1 MGTGARGIPEMEIWC
16 LGYQGMG
23 NQERSKRG
31 GVQRDGVQGMEVQKV
46 GKRGSGVRGLPGVGA
61 AGDGAQGSAGDVGAE
76 LGGCIHGGVGTVGME
91 KAVPH
96 KVDMEAG
103 KVPRGDRR
111 APDVGSRDV
120 STEM

>member
-1 MGTGARGIPEMEIWC
+1 MGYR
-16 LGYQGMG
+16 GMG
-23 NQERSKRG
+23 YKGWRYRGWGNG
-31 GVQRDGVQGMEVQKV
+31 GVGYGDYQAWEQQEMGRRAALEVWV
-46 GKRGSGVRGLPGVGA
+46 LNW
-61 AGDGAQGSAGDVGAE
+61 
-76 LGGCIHGGVGTVGME
+76 GGCIHGGVGME